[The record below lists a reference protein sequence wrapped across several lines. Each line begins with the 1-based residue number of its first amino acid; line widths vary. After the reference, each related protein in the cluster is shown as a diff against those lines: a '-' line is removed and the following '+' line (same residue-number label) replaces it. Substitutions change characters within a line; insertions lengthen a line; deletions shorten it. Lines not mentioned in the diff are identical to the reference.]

1 MHIHTYVSI
10 FLFVHDIFFAFRSF
24 YSVFGYSYI
33 TCVFGENWLR
43 AIHAFVTVLLF
54 YFICCFCFIFFPS
67 FSVSFCCA
75 SANLKMLFRRSTLH
89 TYNAATVV
97 HRLFN
102 SVACNVSTLY
112 MLGAFCSVSLRHFHF
127 YFYFLIR
134 LFLTCY
140 CCFYYYI
147 LV

>member
-1 MHIHTYVSI
+1 MHIHTYVSM

-75 SANLKMLFRRSTLH
+75 SANLKMLFRRSTHIMPPLSFIVFSTRSLAMCLH
-89 TYNAATVV
+89 SICLVRFV
-97 HRLFN
+97 QFP
-102 SVACNVSTLY
+102 CGIFIFIFIFWFVS
-112 MLGAFCSVSLRHFHF
+112 F
-127 YFYFLIR
+127 
-134 LFLTCY
+134 
-140 CCFYYYI
+140 
-147 LV
+147 